1 MLFCCIYFCYF
12 ALFILKW
19 AEFLCFLCL
28 NARAFGELKAVRL
41 PKKLIG
47 VEKHRGFAFVEYY
60 TKSEAKVLTNKINA
74 CLLLLLNLNRCLT
87 LLILFAESVSSLGTE
102 HAFVW
107 SKTGLGMGSDRG
119 GRGRSQE
126 TNC

>member
-1 MLFCCIYFCYF
+1 M
-12 ALFILKW
+12 
-19 AEFLCFLCL
+19 
-28 NARAFGELKAVRL
+28 RL